1 MADIEAVAGRSEQ
14 MDLNESGQRYIKL
27 CIPSDYV
34 VPDILYTG
42 NLTPRDVGVLL
53 DLAAKAYAVLC
64 ETSSEHRSN
73 EIIQNAIT
81 KVRAEADHDIGIL
94 KAAHEKKEMEM
105 NASVVQL
112 KGELDTVNGFKVT
125 LSSHM
130 DKLVRAE
137 VERAKELLGND
148 KTELVS
154 QIKLAYDQVRG
165 SQKDVVDIQ
174 LKKLHEVVEELKNLK
189 QKPTKSSAAIGS
201 QGEMEF
207 AQLISRFTTWECTN
221 TSKNPR
227 CADFFVKIRDCLARF
242 EIKNHTSKN
251 VAKTEV
257 DKFHRD
263 MEGHLETEFG
273 VFVSLNTGIAGLGV
287 ASSAIDIQWTK
298 YHQMVVLVQRF
309 KDYDTKF
316 VFGVLESLSDVA
328 LRNSRQRAN
337 STESS
342 ALVEYERK
350 MTSLGTI
357 IGKQVQ
363 DMNIFQNE
371 LKRDYKAL
379 QDTIKKQFTLY
390 ELSVANCL
398 SGLQRLISIV
408 NDKDL
413 NNQSAPTGSREA
425 SNGQPAEER
434 GVKRPYG
441 SD

>member
-1 MADIEAVAGRSEQ
+1 MADIEAVAGRSEL

-34 VPDILYTG
+34 VPDILYPG
-42 NLTPRDVGVLL
+42 NLTSRDVGVLL

-94 KAAHEKKEMEM
+94 KAAHEKKVMEM
-105 NASVVQL
+105 NASIVQL
-112 KGELDTVNGFKVT
+112 KGELDGFKVT

-130 DKLVRAE
+130 DELVRAE

-165 SQKDVVDIQ
+165 SQKDLVDIQ

-207 AQLISRFTTWECTN
+207 AQLISRFTKWECTD
-221 TSKNPR
+221 TSKNPL
-227 CADFFVKIRDCLARF
+227 CADFFVKIRDCPARF
-242 EIKNHTSKN
+242 EIKNHTSNN

-263 MEGHLETEFG
+263 MEGHLETSFG

-298 YHQMVVLVQRF
+298 HHQMVVLVQRF
-309 KDYDTKF
+309 KDYDTQF
-316 VFGVLESLSDVA
+316 VFDVLESLSDVA

-357 IGKQVQ
+357 IGKQLQ
-363 DMNIFQNE
+363 DMNIFQKD
-371 LKRDYKAL
+371 LKREHKAL
-379 QDTIKKQFTLY
+379 QDTITKQFNQY
-390 ELSVANCL
+390 NMSVANCL
-398 SGLQRLISIV
+398 SGLQMLMSIV
-408 NDKDL
+408 DL
-413 NNQSAPTGSREA
+413 NNQSVPTGSKEA
-425 SNGQPAEER
+425 SNGQPPEER

-441 SD
+441 RD